1 VPPYKTFHSLK
12 IRERFVCLAIMSEWG
27 LVVHCHS
34 CGKLLPP
41 VGLFCPV
48 CGTKRLI
55 QPTNQKISQNTF
67 PILDSSRDAVNTD
80 GFDFRLSY
88 PVGTTNFQK
97 FRDGIQISCYT
108 MTALAAAAF
117 WFLQLHLS
125 YAILIVLCSTIVHSF
140 WIAHTGFGYEKIAF
154 LKLSFLLKIFTPAHI
169 WLFSSVIIL
178 DIVLHETQILSSIS
192 PDSFLILTEKGY
204 FFAYIG
210 MLYLIW
216 LPYCIMLNRVHKSR
230 FKENPEQFLRPGF

>member
-1 VPPYKTFHSLK
+1 
-12 IRERFVCLAIMSEWG
+12 MSEWG
-27 LVVHCHS
+27 LVVHCHT

-55 QPTNQKISQNTF
+55 QPTNQKIPQNTF
-67 PILDSSRDAVNTD
+67 PILDSSRDAANTD

-97 FRDGIQISCYT
+97 FRDGIQIFCYS
-108 MTALAAAAF
+108 MTALAAAFF
-117 WFLQLHLS
+117 WFLQLHIS

-140 WIAHTGFGYEKIAF
+140 WIAHTGFGYRKVAY
-154 LKLSFLLKIFTPAHI
+154 LKLSFLLKIHTPAHI
-169 WLFSSVIIL
+169 WLFSSVIIF
-178 DIVLHETQILSSIS
+178 DILLYETLIQILSWINSETT
-192 PDSFLILTEKGY
+192 LVLTDKVVI
-204 FFAYIG
+204 FVYIV
-210 MLYLIW
+210 MLYTIW